1 MLSITDEA
9 KSIDVLELALFP
21 NPSSGEELNL
31 SIMAGELESGFIQ
44 VLDVQGK
51 LVYDSGFS
59 LDDKS
64 RTLLLRFN
72 ERLPRGVYILQV
84 WNESQVVNERFVVE

>member
-1 MLSITDEA
+1 MSLEGYLS
-9 KSIDVLELALFP
+9 
-21 NPSSGEELNL
+21 EEV
-31 SIMAGELESGFIQ
+31 LESGFIK

-64 RTLLLRFN
+64 RTVVLRFD

-84 WNESQVVNERFVVE
+84 WNESQVLNERFIVE